1 MISDSKWLAEE
12 ASKIV
17 EVFQDYLADSASAL
31 HRISSEMDI
40 DFVELYDIK
49 DKFIE
54 ESLGAIKYFIDAIQ
68 AEIIHQ
74 IKKHGGKPLNYG
86 ADVAKELREIVEMP
100 RDEFKKLYPEVK
112 GD

>member
-1 MISDSKWLAEE
+1 MSDSKWLAEE
-12 ASKIV
+12 ATKIV
-17 EVFQDYLADSASAL
+17 EIFQDYLSESASAL

-54 ESLGAIKYFIDAIQ
+54 ESMGAIKYFIDAIQ

-74 IKKHGGKPLNYG
+74 IKKGGGKPWNYRT
-86 ADVAKELREIVEMP
+86 DVAKELRKIVEMP
-100 RDEFKKLYPEVK
+100 RDEFKKIYPEVK
-112 GD
+112 GE